1 MVGEREMGAVRSYSK
16 RKLRRRLSKVR
27 GRRERVGGGRV
38 KDREAPG
45 LSGIG

>member
-27 GRRERVGGGRV
+27 GRRERVESKIEEPQG
-38 KDREAPG
+38 
-45 LSGIG
+45 